1 MTPAINTAMTTSTG
15 ITLMGSALAPQTLL
29 RLMTWMS
36 PAFPVGAFSY
46 SHGLERAVHDG
57 LVTNREDLE
66 AWLGD
71 LLIIGSAWNDA
82 VLFAESWRQCHDGE
96 TLSEL
101 ADLGEAMA
109 GSSER
114 HLETMQQGSAFLQAA
129 RAWPDPVFECLPE
142 HCPLP
147 VAVGAISGAH
157 DLALVSALSAWL
169 HAFAAN
175 QVQAGLR
182 LMPLGQQEGVEIVAA
197 LERTIEATARQAA
210 MTSLDD
216 LGSATLLAEI
226 ASLNHETQYS
236 RLFRS

>member
-1 MTPAINTAMTTSTG
+1 MG
-15 ITLMGSALAPQTLL
+15 ITIMGSALAPQMLL

-57 LVTNREDLE
+57 LVTGRDELED
-66 AWLGD
+66 WLDD
-71 LLIIGSAWNDA
+71 LLTIGSAWNDA
-82 VLFAESWRQCHDGE
+82 VLFAESWRQCHDGNA
-96 TLSEL
+96 LLEL
-101 ADLGEAMA
+101 AGLGEAMA

-114 HLETMQQGSAFLQAA
+114 HLETMNQGSAFLRAA
-129 RAWPDPVFECLPE
+129 RAWPDPVFGRLPE
-142 HCPLP
+142 HCPFP
-147 VAVGAISGAH
+147 VAAGAVSGAH
-157 DLALVSALSAWL
+157 DLALVAALSAWL

-175 QVQAGLR
+175 QVQAALR
-182 LMPLGQQEGVEIVAA
+182 LMPLGQQDGVEILAS
-197 LERTIEATARQAA
+197 LERTIAATARLAA